1 MREVFRVLAFALV
14 LGVAVAGCS
23 GGGDDAARQDDEG
36 TAAGGRT
43 GARTSRSER
52 STQENGLGHQAYMQP
67 TRLVVPASVGDPLD
81 RVARMAAGLTES
93 SLGTTIFVDQQPG
106 QRGLLAW
113 RDIAKQEPNGHQLA
127 YVTEGLLTTDEAK
140 SGLGVGDF
148 ELVAQID
155 AGSAVLVVRK
165 DPEAESFQVSI
176 DNLEGF
182 IGAAKEEPGLVEVAD
197 LGPDT
202 VYRAGTRALER
213 EAGIDLSPKSPGKK
227 APIEAIYDGD
237 VEAALVP
244 AEGDVLTD
252 IWAGELRAIAVLG
265 EERSEDLPN
274 VPTARELGYDVSVP
288 VFGGIAVPAGT
299 SPEEVAKLGRKFEAS
314 SSARM
319 FARALIGTGRRPVQR
334 GPEEFASFVEEQG
347 RLLSEAESGDSR

>member
-1 MREVFRVLAFALV
+1 MRGVLRVLALALV

-23 GGGDDAARQDDEG
+23 GGGDDAAVQDDEG

-43 GARTSRSER
+43 DVQTSRSEE
-52 STQENGLGHQAYMQP
+52 STRQNGLGHQAYMQP
-67 TRLVVPASVGDPLD
+67 TRLVVPASEGDSLD
-81 RVARMAAGLTES
+81 RVARMAAGLTEG
-93 SLGTTIFVDQQPG
+93 SLGTTIFVDQQPDKE
-106 QRGLLAW
+106 GLLAW
-113 RDIAKQEPNGHQLA
+113 RDVAKQEPDGHQLA
-127 YVTEGLLTTDEAK
+127 YVTEGLLALDEK
-140 SGLGVGDF
+140 SGVGAGDF
-148 ELVAQID
+148 EMVAQTD
-155 AGSAVLVVRK
+155 SGSAVLVVRK

-176 DNLEGF
+176 EDFEGF
-182 IGAAKEEPGLVEVAD
+182 VDAAKEEPGLVEVAD
-197 LGPDT
+197 FGPDT

-213 EAGIDLSPKSPGKK
+213 EAGVKLSPKSPGKK
-227 APIEAIYDGD
+227 SPTEAIYDGD

-265 EERSEDLPN
+265 DKRSEDLPN
-274 VPTARELGYDVSVP
+274 VTTARELGYDVSVP

-299 SPEEVAKLGRKFEAS
+299 PPEEVAKLGRKFEAS

-319 FARALIGTGRRPVQR
+319 FARAIVGTGRRPVQR

-347 RLLSEAESGDSR
+347 RLLSEAGSGDTR